1 MNPWQ
6 KAIDQQ
12 RILAHIGIAADGVS
26 DEEASRQLAELI
38 NWHVKVATDPAVNGG
53 FVLVPVEPTEAMLS
67 AGRTAVMARECSGP
81 LWGAGDHYEAGG
93 YSTDGIPPRLLEGKG
108 KMSKAHCAEL
118 AYSAMLAARPET
130 PDA

>member
-1 MNPWQ
+1 MSEIQLKSSHVTVELRQIAKSGEGEPVWISRHT
-6 KAIDQQ
+6 AEALLSLID
-12 RILAHIGIAADGVS
+12 
-26 DEEASRQLAELI
+26 AEPP
-38 NWHVKVATDPAVNGG
+38 KDY
-53 FVLVPVEPTEAMLS
+53 VLVPVVPTEAMLS

>member
-1 MNPWQ
+1 MTDIE
-6 KAIDQQ
+6 KRA
-12 RILAHIGIAADGVS
+12 RELLAAEFADGNNLQNLKGIVLGRVNAY
-26 DEEASRQLAELI
+26 DGALRA
-38 NWHVKVATDPAVNGG
+38 VVAALTPPEGY
-53 FVLVPVEPTEAMLS
+53 VLVPVEPTEEMLE

-93 YSTDGIPPRLLEGKG
+93 YPTDGIPSRLLEGKG